1 MVRIQVLLTPEEKAG
16 FRRMA
21 EREGL
26 SLSAWLRQAGLD
38 RLEAARRIGRFRNRE
53 DLAAFFVACDTHHG
67 AGREPDWAEHLET
80 MRRSRR
86 DGESGT

>member
-1 MVRIQVLLTPEEKAG
+1 MVRIQVLLTPEEKAS

-26 SLSAWLRQAGLD
+26 SLSAWLRQAGNE
-38 RLEAARRIGRFRNRE
+38 RLAAARESGRFRSRSQLH
-53 DLAAFFVACDTHHG
+53 DFFTACDKHHG
-67 AGREPDWAEHLET
+67 PGREPDWEEHLET
-80 MRRSRR
+80 MRRSRK

>member
-1 MVRIQVLLTPEEKAG
+1 MKRIQVLLTPEEKAS

-26 SLSAWLRQAGLD
+26 SLSAWLRLAGNE
-38 RLEAARRIGRFRNRE
+38 RLATAREKGRFRSRDQLQE
-53 DLAAFFVACDTHHG
+53 FFAACDEHHG
-67 AGREPDWAEHLET
+67 PGREPDWEEHLET
-80 MRRSRR
+80 MRRSRK

>member
-1 MVRIQVLLTPEEKAG
+1 MVRIQVLLTPEEKAS

-26 SLSAWLRQAGLD
+26 SLSAWLRQAGNE
-38 RLEAARRIGRFRNRE
+38 RLTAAQEKSRFRSRSQLR
-53 DLAAFFVACDTHHG
+53 DFFAACDEHHG
-67 AGREPDWAEHLET
+67 AGLEPDWQEHLET
-80 MRRSRR
+80 MRRSRK

>member
-26 SLSAWLRQAGLD
+26 SLSAWLRQAGRE
-38 RLEAARRIGRFRNRE
+38 RLEAARRSGRFRTRE
-53 DLAAFFVACDTHHG
+53 GLQAFFVACDEHHG
-67 AGREPDWAEHLET
+67 SDREPDWEEHLET
-80 MRRSRR
+80 MRRSRKA
-86 DGESGT
+86 GESDT